1 LNTKT
6 KFLGFSS
13 FPAHWA
19 AKHSV
24 LLVLCAVLFC
34 SQLIITGCSSHSE
47 GAAIS
52 TELGFVDILIGQG
65 KTKEAMDLLQKTEK
79 LASTPLESMGVY
91 KRYVT
96 LGETDRAE
104 SALKKAL
111 RRHKK
116 DKQLLAVYGNFLL
129 DQNKSKKAL
138 KVTKPLS
145 GTEYGSVYAEA
156 FLTYALETGW
166 SADDLFGKTFFLFR
180 GKKKN
185 PDHSAT
191 AKEKF
196 EVFYDSRFVPIYLDA
211 ARSTKLSRW
220 ARNAAALCMKEGNFT
235 KASEAYTGTVD
246 SLEDSLFWGSVFY
259 DAGLYTESL
268 EALVA
273 GDSFPGSIALK
284 VEHKALEADDYYLL
298 EEDVAAEKIR
308 SELIDVILAEAVN
321 VNAGLTSYAKQ
332 VLPVVYVNSAMYLKT
347 KNDLAKEFSRLDTLV
362 TNFPDYVPGLASYG
376 DYALHLLRRPPED
389 KLSQDLRSAG
399 LRTKAME
406 EEDRIPKIPL
416 EDALQKIDESLE
428 RTKNPRL
435 IIIHEQLLAELHRDW
450 ETEHKASR
458 VWPLLEKNALEKSS
472 LYPDDVA
479 HYSVV
484 VLLNNGHEQDAKDL
498 FIKYEQSKHEDAL
511 VEKKKKGS
519 DGDEDSLPAKF
530 EPAEHPDLLNLWE
543 SEAAAWFYVKDG
555 RIDEALAMYNN
566 ILGNYSKRTPVMNA
580 GGKSEAVTNA
590 YINIANIYA
599 GRGQGVLAL
608 DNLKKALPRTLDES
622 LKSDVLY
629 RIGKEYYYAGDYKN
643 AIRSLQY
650 SLNQDNA
657 QNKVRNRARLILK
670 QAQDRN
676 K

>member
-1 LNTKT
+1 MNTKT
-6 KFLGFSS
+6 KIFNFSS
-13 FPAHWA
+13 TFAHGA
-19 AKHSV
+19 G

-34 SQLIITGCSSHSE
+34 SQLILAGCSSHSE

-65 KTKEAMDLLQKTEK
+65 KTKEAMELLQRTEK

-91 KRYVT
+91 KRYVI
-96 LGETDRAE
+96 LGESGRAE
-104 SALKKAL
+104 KALKKGL
-111 RRHKK
+111 RKHKK

-129 DQNKSKKAL
+129 DQNKTKKAL

-145 GTEYGSVYAEA
+145 GTEYGSIYAEA
-156 FLTYALETGW
+156 FLSYALETGW

-180 GKKKN
+180 GHKKN

-220 ARNAAALCMKEGNFT
+220 ARNAAALCMKEGNFA
-235 KASEAYTGTVD
+235 KASEAYTGSVD

-273 GDSFPGSIALK
+273 GDSFPGSVALK
-284 VEHKALEADDYYLL
+284 IEHKALEADDYYLL
-298 EEDVAAEKIR
+298 EEDAAAEKIR
-308 SELIDVILAEAVN
+308 SELIDVILAESVN
-321 VNAGLTSYAKQ
+321 ANAGLTSYAKQ
-332 VLPVVYVNSAMYLKT
+332 VLPVVYVNSAMYLKS

-362 TNFPDYVPGLASYG
+362 TKFPDYVPGLASYG
-376 DYALHLLRRPPED
+376 DYALYLLSRPPED
-389 KLSQDLRSAG
+389 KLSQDLRYAG
-399 LRTKAME
+399 LRTMAME
-406 EEDRIPKIPL
+406 EEDRIPKISL
-416 EDALQKIDESLE
+416 EDALVKIDESLE
-428 RTKNPRL
+428 RTNNPRL
-435 IIIHEQLLAELHRDW
+435 IVIREQLLAQLHREW

-458 VWPLLEKNALEKSS
+458 VWPLLEKNALEKAS
-472 LYPDDVA
+472 LFPDDVV
-479 HYSVV
+479 HYAVV
-484 VLLNNGHEQDAKDL
+484 VLLNNGHEQDARDL
-498 FIKYEQSKHEDAL
+498 FIKYEQAKHEEEL
-511 VEKKKKGS
+511 TGKKKKVS
-519 DGDEDSLPAKF
+519 DESKDDIPPKF
-530 EPAEHPDLLNLWE
+530 EPSEHPELLNLWE
-543 SEAAAWFYVKDG
+543 KEAAAWFYVNDG
-555 RIDEALAMYNN
+555 RIDEGLEMYGHIIENFA
-566 ILGNYSKRTPVMNA
+566 KRTPTMNS
-580 GGKSEAVTNA
+580 GGKSESVTNA

-608 DNLKKALPRTLDES
+608 DSLKKALPRTLDEG
-622 LKSDVLY
+622 LKADVLY
-629 RIGKEYYYAGDYKN
+629 RIGKEYYYQGDYKN

-650 SLNQDNA
+650 SLNQDNG

>member
-1 LNTKT
+1 MNTKT
-6 KFLGFSS
+6 KTLGFSS
-13 FPAHWA
+13 FLAHGLA
-19 AKHSV
+19 RPLA
-24 LLVLCAVLFC
+24 LLALCAVLF
-34 SQLIITGCSSHSE
+34 SSLFVLAGCSSHSE

-65 KTKEAMDLLQKTEK
+65 KTKEAMELLHQTEK

-96 LGETDRAE
+96 LGEADRAE
-104 SALKKAL
+104 KTLKKAL
-111 RRHKK
+111 RKHKK

-129 DQNKSKKAL
+129 DQNKTKKAM

-145 GTEYGSVYAEA
+145 GTEYGSIYAEA
-156 FLTYALETGW
+156 FLSYALETGW

-185 PDHSAT
+185 PDHTAT

-220 ARNAAALCMKEGNFT
+220 ARNAAALCMKEGNFA

-268 EALVA
+268 EALVE
-273 GDSFPGSIALK
+273 GDSFPGPVALK
-284 VEHKALEADDYYLL
+284 IEHKALEADDYYLL
-298 EEDVAAEKIR
+298 EEDAAAEKIR
-308 SELIDVILAEAVN
+308 SELIDVILAESAN
-321 VNAGLTSYAKQ
+321 ENAGLTSYAKQ
-332 VLPVVYVNSAMYLKT
+332 VLPVVYVNSAMYLKS

-362 TNFPDYVPGLASYG
+362 TKFPDYVPGLATYG
-376 DYALHLLRRPPED
+376 DYALYLLRRPPED
-389 KLSQDLRSAG
+389 KLSQDLRMAG

-406 EEDRIPKIPL
+406 EEDRIPKISL
-416 EDALQKIDESLE
+416 EDALVKIDESLE
-428 RTKNPRL
+428 RTQNPRL
-435 IIIHEQLLAELHRDW
+435 IIIREQLLAELHREW

-458 VWPLLEKNALEKSS
+458 VWPLLEKNALDKPS
-472 LYPDDVA
+472 LYPDDVV

-484 VLLNNGHEQDAKDL
+484 VLLNNGHEQDARDL
-498 FIKYEQSKHEDAL
+498 FIKYEQSKHEEAL
-511 VEKKKKGS
+511 GKKKKSGEDD
-519 DGDEDSLPAKF
+519 DGLPPKF
-530 EPAEHPDLLNLWE
+530 EPSEHAELLNLWE
-543 SEAAAWFYVKDG
+543 KEAAAWFYVKDG
-555 RIDEALAMYNN
+555 RIDEGLAMYGS
-566 ILGNYSKRTPVMNA
+566 ILENFSKRTPVMNS
-580 GGKSEAVTNA
+580 GGQSESVTNA

-599 GRGQGVLAL
+599 GRGQGALAL
-608 DNLKKALPRTLDES
+608 DSLKKALPRTLDEG
-622 LKSDVLY
+622 LKADVLY
-629 RIGKEYYYAGDYKN
+629 RIGKEYYYLGDYKN

-650 SLNQDNA
+650 SLNQNEG

-670 QAQDRN
+670 QAQDKN